1 MAGSMFSYSTLI
13 QAVVLGNHTKSVEL
27 VNKALMEGV
36 SPQDIVSSGL
46 QAGMRIVGDKF
57 NAGDFFV
64 PEMLLAAR
72 AVTRATEV
80 LQPHL
85 SAVNMPTLG
94 RVVIGTV
101 FGDIHDIGKNLV
113 TMFLRGAGFE
123 VFDLGVNIPADSF
136 VKAVKEHNPDILGM
150 SALLTST
157 MSSMSNIIKALEIAG
172 LRSRVKVVVG
182 GAPVTQHF
190 AEHIGADG
198 YGTNGGSA
206 IKLCRHLMG
215 K

>member
-1 MAGSMFSYSTLI
+1 MADRMFSYSTLI
-13 QAVVLGNHTKSVEL
+13 QAVVTGNHIKSVEL
-27 VNKALMEGV
+27 VSEALKEGV

-57 NAGDFFV
+57 SAGDFFV

-80 LQPHL
+80 LQPLL
-85 SAVNMPTLG
+85 SASDMPTLG

-101 FGDIHDIGKNLV
+101 FGDIHNIGKNLV

-123 VFDLGVNIPADSF
+123 VVDLGVNIPADSF
-136 VKAVKEHNPDILGM
+136 VKAVKEHNPDILGL
-150 SALLTST
+150 SALLTTT
-157 MSSMSNIIKALEIAG
+157 MHTMADIIKALEIAE
-172 LRSRVKVVVG
+172 LRSRVKVIVG
-182 GAPVTQHF
+182 GAPLTQRF

-198 YGTNGGSA
+198 YSANGGSA
-206 IKLCRHLMG
+206 IKLCRNLVG

>member
-1 MAGSMFSYSTLI
+1 MFSYSTLI
-13 QAVVLGNHTKSVEL
+13 QAVVTGNHLKSVEL
-27 VNKALMEGV
+27 VNEALKEGV

-57 NAGDFFV
+57 SAGDFFV

-80 LQPHL
+80 LQPLL
-85 SAVNMPTLG
+85 SAADMPTLG

-101 FGDIHDIGKNLV
+101 SGDIHDIGKNLV
-113 TMFLRGAGFE
+113 TMFLSGAGFE

-136 VKAVKEHNPDILGM
+136 VRAVKEYNPDILGM
-150 SALLTST
+150 SALITST
-157 MSSMSNIIKALEIAG
+157 MPGMRDVIKALEVAE
-172 LRSRVKVVVG
+172 LRSKVKVIVG

-198 YGTNGGSA
+198 YSTDGGSV
-206 IKLCRHLMG
+206 IKLCRNLVG

>member
-1 MAGSMFSYSTLI
+1 MADPMFSYSTLI
-13 QAVVLGNHTKSVEL
+13 QAVVTGNHIKSVEL
-27 VNKALMEGV
+27 VSEALKEGV

-57 NAGDFFV
+57 SAGDFFV
-64 PEMLLAAR
+64 PEMLLASR
-72 AVTRATEV
+72 AATRATEV
-80 LQPHL
+80 LQPLL
-85 SAVNMPTLG
+85 SASDMPTLG

-101 FGDIHDIGKNLV
+101 FGDIHNIGKNLV

-123 VFDLGVNIPADSF
+123 VVDLGVNIPADSF
-136 VKAVKEHNPDILGM
+136 VKAVEEHNPDILGL
-150 SALLTST
+150 SALLTTT
-157 MSSMSNIIKALEIAG
+157 MHTMADIIKALEIAE
-172 LRSRVKVVVG
+172 LRSRVKVIVG

-198 YGTNGGSA
+198 YSSDGGSA
-206 IKLCRHLMG
+206 IKLCRNLLG